1 VSELT
6 PAQKARVAK
15 WKAANPGKRQGKPK
29 PNTREPYRLGGGGR
43 VFEQGIAEEQGRPRI
58 RKYTYERPDGSVA
71 VRYEVLDAEGRR
83 MPGQGPEGFDDP
95 KFAKDFLR
103 RVSESSSD
111 VFANNDSTSPV
122 GGNVSESNYW
132 KRLQQERSTKL
143 NTLSEEFK
151 KALAKNGK

>member
-1 VSELT
+1 
-6 PAQKARVAK
+6 
-15 WKAANPGKRQGKPK
+15 
-29 PNTREPYRLGGGGR
+29 
-43 VFEQGIAEEQGRPRI
+43 
-58 RKYTYERPDGSVA
+58 
-71 VRYEVLDAEGRR
+71 

-103 RVSESSSD
+103 RVGESSSD